1 MIKEYFVKSFRTL
14 MAPALLLALSCPSPV
29 AAAPLGSAFS
39 YQGELRDAGAPANG
53 LFDLELCLFDQFA
66 GASALACVSAADVP
80 VENGLFSTA
89 VDFGSSAFV
98 GEQRFLE
105 LRVRPGASSGA
116 YTTLAPRQLI
126 RAVPEALRAASSS
139 AAPWSGLSG
148 VPAGFADGIDN
159 DSGGTV
165 ISVGAGTG
173 LSGGPITGSGTLSI
187 ANGGVGSAQIADG
200 SIAAVDLASNA
211 VGTAQLAN
219 DVVTAAKLANNA
231 VDSAAIID
239 ANVTSAKIAPGAVGS
254 AQINPAQ
261 VQARISSSCAAGT
274 FVRAVN
280 ADGTLQCEPPAQA
293 QQLSLVETLS
303 NGGSAFFARSSLAVP
318 ADGLPVISYYDG
330 SNQNLRVAKCQN
342 PSCSFSGQRSI
353 SVGGLSASLALGSD
367 QLPVISSR
375 SGATVSV
382 SKCADPACSSATSTT
397 IDMVS
402 ADNTSI
408 AVPGD
413 GLPVI
418 AYSTTAGALKVAK
431 CSNAACTGSATIT
444 TVLANGNAQYAT
456 LALGADGLP
465 VLVYSD
471 LGNVYRVLKC
481 STASCAGATTIS
493 ALDGST
499 QGVTAAIAM
508 GNDGLPVISFW
519 GGSQL
524 RVAKCA
530 NAACSSGSTV
540 TVVDN
545 LSSSNGLLSAITVD
559 AAGIPVISY
568 GDNTGVNAV
577 KVARCA
583 NAACTGAATITAF
596 DVLGSSS
603 IAIGSD
609 GLPVISNQSASAL
622 RVYKCGTSNCR

>member
-1 MIKEYFVKSFRTL
+1 MTTFRAL
-14 MAPALLLALSCPSPV
+14 MSPSLLLAMTCASDV
-29 AAAPLGSAFS
+29 VAAPLGSAFS

-53 LFDLELCLFDQFA
+53 LFDLELCLFDQLA

-89 VDFGSSAFV
+89 VDFGNSAFV

-116 YTTLAPRQLI
+116 YTPLAPRQLI
-126 RAVPEALRAASSS
+126 RAAPEALRAASSS

-159 DSGGTV
+159 DNGGTV
-165 ISVGAGTG
+165 TSVGAGTG

-200 SIAAVDLASNA
+200 SVAAVDLANMA
-211 VGTAQLAN
+211 VGAGQLAN
-219 DVVTAAKLANNA
+219 DAVTAAKLANNA

-239 ANVTSAKIAPGAVGS
+239 ASVTSTKIAPGAVGS
-254 AQINPAQ
+254 AQINLAQ
-261 VQARISSSCAAGT
+261 VQARIGSSCAAGT
-274 FVRAVN
+274 FIRAIN
-280 ADGTLQCEPPAQA
+280 ADGSLQCEPPVQA
-293 QQLSLVETLS
+293 QQLNVVETLA
-303 NGGSAFFARSSLAVP
+303 NGGSPFFARSSLAVP

-330 SNQNLRVAKCQN
+330 NSQNLRVAKCQN
-342 PSCSFSGQRSI
+342 PSCSFSGFRSL
-353 SVGGLSASLALGSD
+353 SVAGLSASLALGAD

-375 SGATVSV
+375 SVSVVSV
-382 SKCADPACSSATSTT
+382 SKCADPSCSSATSTT
-397 IDMVS
+397 IDTES
-402 ADNTSI
+402 ADSTSI
-408 AVPGD
+408 AVAAD

-418 AYSTTAGALKVAK
+418 GYSTSAGALKVAK
-431 CSNAACTGSATIT
+431 CSTAACTGSATVT
-444 TVLANGNAQYAT
+444 SVLANGNAQYAT
-456 LALGADGLP
+456 LALAADGLP
-465 VLVYSD
+465 LLVYSD
-471 LGNVYRVLKC
+471 LGGVYRVLKC
-481 STASCAGATTIS
+481 STASCTGATIIS
-493 ALDGST
+493 ALDGGT
-499 QGVTAAIAM
+499 QGITAAIAV
-508 GNDGLPVISFW
+508 GHDGLPVISFW

-530 NAACSSGSTV
+530 NAACSSGSTI

-545 LSSSNGLLSAITVD
+545 LSSSNGLSSSITVD

-568 GDNTGVNAV
+568 GDNTGAQAV

-609 GLPVISNQSASAL
+609 GLPVMSNQSASAL
-622 RVYKCGTSNCR
+622 RVYKCGTPSCR